1 MEGTMVENI
10 LTGKLIIFYVI
21 IYHNNFS
28 IFP

>member
-1 MEGTMVENI
+1 MEGTMIENI

-21 IYHNNFS
+21 YHNNFS